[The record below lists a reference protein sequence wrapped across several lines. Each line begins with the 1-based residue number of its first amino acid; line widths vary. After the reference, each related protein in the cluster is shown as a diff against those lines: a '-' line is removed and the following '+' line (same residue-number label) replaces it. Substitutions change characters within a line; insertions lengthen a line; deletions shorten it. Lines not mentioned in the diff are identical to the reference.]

1 MVQRGKVLAVPA
13 GASARP
19 PESTKVEGENEVYE
33 TVLCQ
38 LSMHTHVHT
47 ALIHAHTYTYTHN
60 NNTHTH
66 THTTFRK
73 LITEMDMVVHTF
85 NPNRRE
91 TKAGGSL

>member
-1 MVQRGKVLAVPA
+1 MYILH
-13 GASARP
+13 S
-19 PESTKVEGENEVYE
+19 Y
-33 TVLCQ
+33 
-38 LSMHTHVHT
+38 MHIHTHTHT
-47 ALIHAHTYTYTHN
+47 II
-60 NNTHTH
+60 THTH